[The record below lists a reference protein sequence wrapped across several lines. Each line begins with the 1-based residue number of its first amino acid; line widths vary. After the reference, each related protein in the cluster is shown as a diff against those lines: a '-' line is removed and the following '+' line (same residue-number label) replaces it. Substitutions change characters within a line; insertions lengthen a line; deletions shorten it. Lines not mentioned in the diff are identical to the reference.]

1 MFFRMERYLGSF
13 FTKSS
18 GSSNS
23 AKRSRSESP
32 SIDLVQDKQS
42 ECSRKENDLYVP
54 DPGKRLPFMSIAK
67 SDQEREMIRRIYLTN
82 GPCQPKLDNFPQSL
96 IGGKMRRFNPQ
107 WYNEF
112 GTWLEYSESKDAVF
126 CLHCYLFNCEQ
137 GDGRGGRDSFTGE
150 GFSNWKD
157 KQRLHKHI
165 GKVGSIHKLCF
176 SAAKDLMNQN
186 QHIDIVVSNISD
198 KAKQDYRIRL
208 NASIR
213 CVRYLLRQGLA
224 FRGHDE
230 TNASMN
236 QGNFLELVKFLCESN
251 EEVNNVSLNNAPEN
265 LKMIAPSI
273 QKDITNVAATLVTRA
288 IISDIGDNF
297 FSILVDEARDISI
310 KEQMAIVLRY
320 VNCNGDIIERF
331 LGLVHVSDTTA
342 SALKETI
349 ELIFAKNGLSLSKI
363 RGQGYDGASNMSGQ
377 FSGLKS
383 LILVE
388 NKSAYY
394 VHCFAHQLQLALV
407 GCAKK
412 VYALTDFFNFIPL
425 VCNAVSASCKRADIL
440 RDKQFNEMVKSIAID
455 DVQSGRGLNQQMSLS
470 RPGDTRW
477 SSHYRSLV
485 SLYTLFDPV
494 LDVLEIIKDDTTL
507 MHAKRSEASGLMM
520 RMQTF
525 EFVLL
530 LNMMINVLAITNE
543 LSQALQRK
551 DQDIVNAMNLVKVSK
566 MLLQKTRDNGWD
578 NLFEK
583 TSTFCIKHDIDIPDM
598 GSEFALQGRAKRRG
612 SVTHLHH
619 YKVDIFYAVIDTQ
632 LEELNDRF
640 SEVSSNLLKCM
651 ACLNPCNS
659 FSAFDKNKLC
669 EFAGF
674 YPSDFDMNDVVMLEY
689 QLDTYIFDVQS
700 DPDFLNLQG
709 ITDLAKRMVEKKKHI
724 VYPLV
729 YLLVKLALTLPV
741 ATASVERAFSA
752 MKYIKTSLRNRMGDQ
767 WLNDCLVPYIE
778 KDVFESI
785 DNKAIM
791 KEFQKI
797 RPRRMT
803 L

>member
-1 MFFRMERYLGSF
+1 MSSVQVQPLRVPLPLYHRMKRYVGSF

-18 GSSNS
+18 GGT
-23 AKRSRSESP
+23 KRTRKEGP
-32 SIDLVQDKQS
+32 PDKQN
-42 ECSRKENDLYVP
+42 ECATPSSQNKPTVEGPPDLYVP
-54 DPGKRLPFMSIAK
+54 DPGKRLPIMRFAK
-67 SDQEREMIRRIYLTN
+67 SSQEREMIRRIYLTN

-112 GTWLEYSESKDAVF
+112 GTWLEYSESKDVVF
-126 CLHCYLFNCEQ
+126 CLHCYLFKCEH
-137 GDGRGGRDSFTGE
+137 GDGRAGHDSFTGE

-157 KQRLHKHI
+157 KQRLFKHI
-165 GKVGSIHKLCF
+165 GKVRSIHNLCF

-186 QHIDIVVSNISD
+186 QHIDIVVSGISD

-208 NASIR
+208 NGSIR
-213 CVRYLLRQGLA
+213 CIRYLIRQGLA
-224 FRGHDE
+224 FRGHNE
-230 TNASMN
+230 TDASMN
-236 QGNFLELVKFLCESN
+236 QGNFVELVKFLCESN
-251 EEVNNVSLNNAPEN
+251 EEVNYVSLNNAPEN
-265 LKMIAPSI
+265 LIMIAPSI
-273 QKDITNVAATLVTRA
+273 QKDITIVAASLVTRA

-320 VNCNGDIIERF
+320 VNCIGDIIERF

-342 SALKETI
+342 SSLKETI
-349 ELIFAKNGLSLSKI
+349 EISFAKNGLSLTKI

-388 NKSAYY
+388 NNSAYY

-407 GCAKK
+407 ACAKK
-412 VYALTDFFNFIPL
+412 VYALTHFFNFIPL
-425 VCNAVSASCKRADIL
+425 LCNAAGASCKRADIL
-440 RDKQFNEMVKSIAID
+440 REKQFDEIVKSIASG
-455 DVQSGRGLNQQMSLS
+455 DVQSGRGLNQEMSLS

-485 SLYTLFDPV
+485 SLCTLFDPV

-507 MHAKRSEASGLMM
+507 MQAKRSEASGLIM

-530 LNMMINVLAITNE
+530 LNLMIKVLAITNE
-543 LSQALQRK
+543 LSQTLQRK
-551 DQDIVNAMNLVKVSK
+551 DQDIVNAMTLVKVSK
-566 MLLQKTRDNGWD
+566 VLLQNMRDNGWD
-578 NLFEK
+578 NLFKK
-583 TSTFCIKHDIDIPDM
+583 TSDFCIKHDIDIPDM
-598 GSEFALQGRAKRRG
+598 ESVLALQGRTKRRG
-612 SVTHLHH
+612 PVTHLHH
-619 YKVDIFYAVIDTQ
+619 FKVDIFYAVIDTQ
-632 LEELNDRF
+632 LQELDDRF
-640 SEVSSNLLKCM
+640 SEVSSNLLECM

-669 EFAGF
+669 EFAGY
-674 YPSDFDMNDVVMLEY
+674 YPSDFDLNDFVMLEY
-689 QLDTYIFDVQS
+689 QLDTYIFDMQS

-709 ITDLAKRMVEKKKHI
+709 IADLAKRM
-724 VYPLV
+724 
-729 YLLVKLALTLPV
+729 LALTLPV

-752 MKYIKTSLRNRMGDQ
+752 MKYIKTALRNRIGDE

-778 KDVFESI
+778 KDVFDSI
-785 DNKAIM
+785 DNEAIM
-791 KEFQKI
+791 MEFQKI
-797 RPRRMT
+797 KPRRMT